1 MSTPATR
8 TIPQGMHT
16 LTPHIVCEG
25 ASDAIAFF
33 KKAFN
38 AEELA
43 RLPGPNGKIM
53 HAAVR
58 IGDSVLML
66 MDDFPEWGSLG
77 PKALKGSPITLHLYV
92 DDVDA
97 AMKQAVAAGAQV
109 TMPVA
114 DMFWGDRYG
123 QVVDPFGHRWSI
135 ATHKMDLTPEEIQRN
150 MATMGD
156 MEAAATRPRSRP
168 RLRIRPQEV
177 ELADLHAGL
186 PQDAVG
192 RRDVEIEVGQ
202 REGQQV
208 VVAAELRLEVAEGQ
222 ADLAAFGAVQPVR
235 RHVAQVGDRRGDAL
249 LQLLE
254 RGFLVRNR
262 GASTRERRCT
272 ANLEASLAR
281 CTWPDSG
288 YMSGARRA
296 LMSSAGSVPAAA
308 AWAAAFSSKVDRTVR
323 PRMKTGALAW
333 CMDRGM
339 TMIP

>member
-8 TIPQGMHT
+8 TIPEGMHT

-38 AEELA
+38 AQELA

-77 PKALKGSPITLHLYV
+77 AKALKGTPVTLHLYV

-97 AMKQAVAAGAQV
+97 AMKQAVAAGAQM

-135 ATHKMDLTPEEIQRN
+135 ATHKFDLTPEEIQQN
-150 MATMGD
+150 MAKMGS
-156 MEAAATRPRSRP
+156 MEGCGDPSRK
-168 RLRIRPQEV
+168 
-177 ELADLHAGL
+177 
-186 PQDAVG
+186 
-192 RRDVEIEVGQ
+192 
-202 REGQQV
+202 
-208 VVAAELRLEVAEGQ
+208 
-222 ADLAAFGAVQPVR
+222 QP
-235 RHVAQVGDRRGDAL
+235 G
-249 LQLLE
+249 
-254 RGFLVRNR
+254 
-262 GASTRERRCT
+262 
-272 ANLEASLAR
+272 
-281 CTWPDSG
+281 
-288 YMSGARRA
+288 
-296 LMSSAGSVPAAA
+296 
-308 AWAAAFSSKVDRTVR
+308 
-323 PRMKTGALAW
+323 
-333 CMDRGM
+333 
-339 TMIP
+339 